1 MAAKA
6 RFSPF
11 ERGESNMKSWI
22 AILTLTFGSVVFA
35 QQTQPPPAPA
45 PAKPRLTLTT
55 DAFEDGGII
64 PNKFT
69 MAAEGTPVSP
79 KLTWTYVPDGTVSF
93 ALILHDPDTSLMKKS
108 DEVLHWMIFNIP
120 GTANGL
126 PEGVPAQPQ
135 LPDGSIQALNQS
147 KKVGYMG
154 MGAAAVG
161 PYHHYTFELF
171 ALDTKLSLGPD
182 ATRAEVLKAMDGHIL
197 EKGVMVGRFRREK

>member
-1 MAAKA
+1 
-6 RFSPF
+6 
-11 ERGESNMKSWI
+11 MKSWI

-93 ALILHDPDTSLMKKS
+93 ALILHDPDTSLMKKT

-161 PYHHYTFELF
+161 PFHHYTFELF
-171 ALDTKLSLGPD
+171 ALDTKLTLGAD
-182 ATRAEVLKAMDGHIL
+182 ATQIDVMKAMDGHIL
-197 EKGVMVGRFRREK
+197 MKGVLVGRFHRP